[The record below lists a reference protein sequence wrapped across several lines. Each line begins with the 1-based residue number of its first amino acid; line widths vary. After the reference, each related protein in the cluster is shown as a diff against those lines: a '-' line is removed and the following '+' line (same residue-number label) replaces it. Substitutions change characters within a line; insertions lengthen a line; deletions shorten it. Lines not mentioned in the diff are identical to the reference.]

1 MFPSSVTIAH
11 KKSIDAHH
19 TITYGTAQTVSC
31 RYQEMVEKITDQN
44 GAEVLSTAW
53 LQFPAGTS
61 LSYDDK
67 ITLPSGETPKI
78 SQINRINNHLG
89 VEVCVEVYLT
99 KYEAAI

>member
-11 KKSIDAHH
+11 KQSIDAHH

-31 RYQEMVEKITDQN
+31 RYQEMIEKVIDSN

-61 LSYDDK
+61 IDYDSK
-67 ITLPSGETPKI
+67 ITLPSNETPKI
-78 SQINRINNHLG
+78 VSINRIKNHLG
-89 VEVCVEVYLT
+89 IEVCVEVYL
-99 KYEAAI
+99 ANSGGSL